1 MSQDRREQQLKSAVQ
16 GYYDALDRDDIEA
29 VLDAFNGDVLYRRP
43 GYQTIVGMD
52 GLRAYYSG
60 DRKLKAGRHVIQ
72 AMIAEGATVAA
83 HGVWEGE
90 LKDGGST
97 SMGFAAFF
105 AFDPTGRIAEHTTYF
120 FTPAV

>member
-1 MSQDRREQQLKSAVQ
+1 MTEDHRPAALKAAVQ

-29 VLDAFNGDVLYRRP
+29 VLDSFNGDVLYRRP
-43 GYQTIVGMD
+43 GYPTIVGMD
-52 GLRAYYSG
+52 GLRAYYSS
-60 DRKLKAGRHVIQ
+60 DRKLKAGRHVIK
-72 AMIAEGATVAA
+72 ALIAEGPTVAA

-90 LKDGGST
+90 LKGGGTT

-105 AFDPTGRIAEHTTYF
+105 GFDAAGRIDEHTTYF